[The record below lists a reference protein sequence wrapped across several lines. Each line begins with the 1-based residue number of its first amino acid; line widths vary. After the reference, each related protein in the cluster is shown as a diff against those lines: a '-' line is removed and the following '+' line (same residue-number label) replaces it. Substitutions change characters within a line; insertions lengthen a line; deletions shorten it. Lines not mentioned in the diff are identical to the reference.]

1 MQCRGGVGAASVAV
15 ALMVVAASGCSA
27 ENPPAPSPAATTIP
41 TAVAAVYVP
50 NVIGL
55 PAAEAEGV
63 ISSSGFVVQWSTPPQ
78 SAASL
83 TVTAQ
88 QPAGGLTAAPGA
100 IVRLEVSADARAQG
114 QGREPTTP
122 RGLSFSIAAATCDL
136 YGRQTS
142 SGAPAGGP
150 VGGPSDG
157 AAGSWQASFAPGD
170 AAVQGDVLVVRGFA
184 QVMPAAG
191 GPAEQRTVE
200 CTVGG
205 TDITPVIQSFRV
217 R

>member
-1 MQCRGGVGAASVAV
+1 
-15 ALMVVAASGCSA
+15 MVVAAGGCSA
-27 ENPPAPSPAATTIP
+27 ENPPAPSPAATGIP

-78 SAASL
+78 VGAAP

-142 SGAPAGGP
+142 AGAPAGAPAGGP
-150 VGGPSDG
+150 VGGPSDA

-170 AAVQGDVLVVRGFA
+170 ATVQGDVLVLRGLA
-184 QVMPAAG
+184 QVVPAPG
-191 GPAEQRTVE
+191 RPAEQRTVE